1 MNLKPMDLS
10 NKTKLDLSAPIDPSL
25 LKTRTMGKEELTY
38 VSQNTVVDL
47 LNQAFNYM
55 WSFVID
61 EQWMEQGVP
70 VVKKENPKWPFTEK
84 NTDMSQV
91 QIDAEGKRYV
101 VLEQGPVA
109 WTRGRLRVPFVDEN
123 TGEVIWIEKSSCGA
137 QAIIGNQAVQSTNA
151 FKGSQSDCLKKC
163 ASLFGIALELYRD
176 QTEEEHFQML
186 RENYIPDVWTDEVK
200 QQYNKQFSV
209 LTQILEDFGWSFDDL
224 SYYVSLV
231 TENKYSNFMK
241 MPAEYIDELI
251 QAIQEDGE

>member
-1 MNLKPMDLS
+1 MKPFDLS
-10 NKTKLDLSAPIDPSL
+10 NKTKLELSAPIDPAL

-47 LNQAFNYM
+47 LNKAFNYM

-91 QIDAEGKRYV
+91 QIDAEGKRFV
-101 VLEQGPVA
+101 VLEQGPVV
-109 WTRGRLRVPFVDEN
+109 WTRGRLRVPFKDE
-123 TGEVIWIEKSSCGA
+123 TSGEVVWIEKSACGA
-137 QAIIGNQAVQSTNA
+137 QAMIGNQAVQSTNA
-151 FKGSQSDCLKKC
+151 YKGSMSDCLKKC

-176 QTEEEHFQML
+176 EEEEQHFQTIRDSYL
-186 RENYIPDVWTDEVK
+186 PDVWTEEVIAANQK
-200 QQYNKQFSV
+200 AYDK
-209 LTQILEDFGWSFDDL
+209 LIHLLESYEWSLDDI

-231 TENKYSNFMK
+231 TDGAYNSFMK
-241 MPAEYIDELI
+241 MPAEYIENLI
-251 QAIQEDGE
+251 ISIQEDGE

>member
-1 MNLKPMDLS
+1 MQPLNLD
-10 NKTKLDLSAPIDPSL
+10 NKTKLELSAPIDPSL

-47 LNQAFNYM
+47 LNKAFNYM

-70 VVKKENPKWPFTEK
+70 VIKKENPKWPFTEK

-91 QIDAEGKRYV
+91 QIDAEGKKYV

-109 WTRGRLRVPFVDEN
+109 WTRGRLKVPFTQVDG
-123 TGEVIWIEKSSCGA
+123 TVIWIEKSACGA

-151 FKGSQSDCLKKC
+151 FKGSMSDCLKKC

-176 QTEEEHFQML
+176 ETEEEHFQTIRDTYM
-186 RENYIPDVWTDEVK
+186 PDTWTEEAEKKYAK
-200 QQYNKQFSV
+200 QLNV
-209 LTQILEDFGWSFDDL
+209 LYKLLEEYGWSFDDI
-224 SYYVSLV
+224 SYYVSIA
-231 TENKYSNFMK
+231 TNSMYNNFKK
-241 MPAEYIDELI
+241 MPPEYIEALLE
-251 QAIQEDGE
+251 AIKEDA

>member
-1 MNLKPMDLS
+1 MRPLNLD
-10 NKTKLDLSAPIDPSL
+10 NKTKLELSAPINPSL

-47 LNQAFNYM
+47 LNKAFNYM

-70 VVKKENPKWPFTEK
+70 VIKKENPKWPFTEK

-91 QIDAEGKRYV
+91 QIDAEGKRYI

-109 WTRGRLRVPFVDEN
+109 WTRGRLRVPFTQEDG
-123 TGEVIWIEKSSCGA
+123 TVIWIEKSACGA

-151 FKGSQSDCLKKC
+151 FKGSMSDCLKKC

-176 QTEEEHFQML
+176 ETEEGHFQSI
-186 RENYIPDVWTDEVK
+186 RESYMPDVWTEEVK
-200 QQYNKQFSV
+200 KQYAKQYND
-209 LTQILEDFGWSFDDL
+209 LLCLLEEYSWSFDDIA
-224 SYYVSLV
+224 YYVSV
-231 TENKYSNFMK
+231 ATENVYSKFDK
-241 MPAEYIDELI
+241 MPPEYLDALLK
-251 QAIQEDGE
+251 AIKEDA

>member
-1 MNLKPMDLS
+1 MQPLNLD
-10 NKTKLDLSAPIDPSL
+10 NKTKLELSAPIDPSL
-25 LKTRTMGKEELTY
+25 LKTRSMGKEELTY

-47 LNQAFNYM
+47 LNKTFNYM

-70 VVKKENPKWPFTEK
+70 VVKKENPKWPFNEK

-109 WTRGRLRVPFVDEN
+109 WTRGRLRVPFTQEDGTIV
-123 TGEVIWIEKSSCGA
+123 WIEKSACGA

-151 FKGSQSDCLKKC
+151 FKGSMSDCLKKC

-176 QTEEEHFQML
+176 ATEEEHFQTIRDSYM
-186 RENYIPDVWTDEVK
+186 PDTWTEEVER
-200 QQYNKQFSV
+200 QYAKELKV
-209 LTQILEDFGWSFDDL
+209 LYKMLEDFGWNFDDIG
-224 SYYVSLV
+224 YYVSL
-231 TENKYSNFMK
+231 TTDNTYNSFKK
-241 MPAEYIDELI
+241 MPPEYIERLI
-251 QAIQEDGE
+251 DCIRKDVEEA

>member
-1 MNLKPMDLS
+1 MKPFDLS
-10 NKTKLDLSAPIDPSL
+10 NKTKLELSAPINPSL
-25 LKTRTMGKEELTY
+25 LKTREMGKESLTY

-91 QIDAEGKRYV
+91 QIDAEGKRYI

-109 WTRGRLRVPFVDEN
+109 WTRGRLRVPFKDES
-123 TGEVIWIEKSSCGA
+123 TGETIWIEKSACGA

-151 FKGSQSDCLKKC
+151 FKGSMSDCLKKC

-176 QTEEEHFQML
+176 ESEEEHFQML
-186 RENYIPDVWTDEVK
+186 RDSYFPDVWTQEVIEANQK
-200 QQYNKQFSV
+200 DYDK
-209 LTQILEDFGWSFDDL
+209 LMKILESYEWSLDDIG
-224 SYYVSLV
+224 YYVSIA
-231 TENKYSNFMK
+231 TDGAYNSFIK
-241 MPAEYIDELI
+241 MPAEYIESLI
-251 QAIQEDGE
+251 VAIQEDGE

>member
-1 MNLKPMDLS
+1 MQPLNLD
-10 NKTKLDLSAPIDPSL
+10 NKTKLELSAPIDPSL

-47 LNQAFNYM
+47 LNKTFNYM

-61 EQWMEQGVP
+61 EQWMEAGVP
-70 VVKKENPKWPFTEK
+70 VVKKENPKWPFNEK

-109 WTRGRLRVPFVDEN
+109 WTRGRLKVPFTQEDGTIV
-123 TGEVIWIEKSSCGA
+123 WIEKSACGA

-151 FKGSQSDCLKKC
+151 FKGSMSDCLKKC

-176 QTEEEHFQML
+176 TTEEEHFQTIRDSYMPNTWTPEAEEKHKKQLDILYKML
-186 RENYIPDVWTDEVK
+186 EEYQWT
-200 QQYNKQFSV
+200 
-209 LTQILEDFGWSFDDL
+209 LDDI
-224 SYYVSLV
+224 SYYVSLI
-231 TENKYSNFMK
+231 TDGAYTNFKK
-241 MPAEYIDELI
+241 MPPEYIDDLLM
-251 QAIQEDGE
+251 AIKEDA

>member
-1 MNLKPMDLS
+1 MQPLNLD
-10 NKTKLDLSAPIDPSL
+10 NKTKLELSAPIDPSL

-38 VSQNTVVDL
+38 VSQNTAVDL
-47 LNQAFNYM
+47 LNKAFNYM

-109 WTRGRLRVPFVDEN
+109 WTRGRLRVPFTQEDGTIV
-123 TGEVIWIEKSSCGA
+123 WIEKSACGA

-151 FKGSQSDCLKKC
+151 FKGSMSDCLKKC
-163 ASLFGIALELYRD
+163 ASLFGIALQLYRD
-176 QTEEEHFQML
+176 DTEEAYFQSM
-186 RENYIPDVWTDEVK
+186 REDLIPDTWTSEAIK
-200 QQYNKQFSV
+200 QYEKQYNK
-209 LTQILEDFGWSFDDL
+209 LMKLLEEYQWSIDDL

-231 TENKYSNFMK
+231 SDGQYANFRK
-241 MPAEYIDELI
+241 MPPELI
-251 QAIQEDGE
+251 DNILTAIEEE

>member
-1 MNLKPMDLS
+1 MRPIELD
-10 NKTKLDLSAPIDPSL
+10 NKTKLELSAPIDPSL

-47 LNQAFNYM
+47 LNKAFNYM

-109 WTRGRLRVPFVDEN
+109 WTRGRLRVPFTQEDGTIV
-123 TGEVIWIEKSSCGA
+123 WIEKSACGA

-151 FKGSQSDCLKKC
+151 FKGSMSDCLKKC

-176 QTEEEHFQML
+176 ATEEEHFQAIRDTYM
-186 RENYIPDVWTDEVK
+186 PDVWTEEVK
-200 QQYNKQFSV
+200 EQYAKELNRLYKM
-209 LTQILEDFGWSFDDL
+209 LEEYSWDFDDIG
-224 SYYVSLV
+224 YYVSLA
-231 TENKYSNFMK
+231 TDGTYSSFKK
-241 MPAEYIDELI
+241 MPPEYLESLI
-251 QAIQEDGE
+251 AAIREDVEA